1 MSGIPDSAILELTFN
16 CNHSCLF
23 CYAPWLEEPS
33 LYGRELSIP
42 EWIEVAE
49 LLIRRGVRRFTL
61 SGGELLLKEGVTK
74 LIDFLAAHPERPH
87 FTLYTN
93 GSLVTRELVERL
105 RGTRGDFAFSLPGI
119 RCYRALTGSTWSV
132 DGLIDLFDLC
142 RNRGVPFGVGIVVTR
157 PALREWKQLISLAVL
172 SGAATVQIGPLS
184 GRRARA
190 VPSGAAADL
199 PGGGPTRGGGAALL
213 PQMPGSAAVRGGAF
227 LLLPQRCSLHQAAG
241 GAGRL
246 SARSMFGRRTVSGG
260 GAGREVPPLP
270 PSAGGGRRCPPVRRY
285 GKLMKTLAP
294 RLDICFSRVY
304 IPLYI
309 SGRFDP
315 YSYGS
320 GYAA

>member
-1 MSGIPDSAILELTFN
+1 MSGSPDSAILELTFN

-172 SGAATVQIGPLS
+172 SGAATVQIGPFLAE
-184 GRRARA
+184 GRGRFHPELLLTCREA
-190 VPSGAAADL
+190 VRLGEEVRRFSRKCP
-199 PGGGPTRGGGAALL
+199 
-213 PQMPGSAAVRGGAF
+213 VRGGAF